1 MCVNKC
7 KRMCGHVYVCEY
19 RYACVCVVT
28 PILPCYMPAPPP
40 TAHPHQALT
49 LQINEVEDRLGED
62 LSRRIGVAN
71 IREWEEQ
78 HAAFEEEA
86 STRRNASS
94 ERVRAHDRC
103 GCTCELV

>member
-1 MCVNKC
+1 MCV
-7 KRMCGHVYVCEY
+7 CGDTHPALL
-19 RYACVCVVT
+19 YAC
-28 PILPCYMPAPPP
+28 PPPP